1 MRIVGRDVLDAFCAK
16 HPDGRRWIEAWLHEA
31 DAAVWLTPQ
40 DIKNRY
46 ASASF
51 LAGNT
56 VIFNVKGNQYR
67 LEVVFA
73 YYVGVVSVVWAG
85 THSEY
90 DERNRGR

>member
-1 MRIVGRDVLDAFCAK
+1 MRIVGRDVLDAFCAE
-16 HPDGRRWIEAWLHEA
+16 HADGRRWVEAWLHETE
-31 DAAVWLTPQ
+31 AALWTTPQ

-51 LAGNT
+51 LPGNT

-67 LEVVFA
+67 LEVAVA
-73 YYVGVVSVVWAG
+73 YDVGVVSVAWAG